1 MSRVIARCGSGSDAV
16 DLGLFVRRSRRF
28 TECVCVVNMQVLK
41 GLFEE
46 RNVIHSTARSV
57 FVIGFRREVVLFKG
71 ANSYE

>member
-1 MSRVIARCGSGSDAV
+1 MH
-16 DLGLFVRRSRRF
+16 
-28 TECVCVVNMQVLK
+28 VLSYHISPKEK

-46 RNVIHSTARSV
+46 RNVINSTARSV